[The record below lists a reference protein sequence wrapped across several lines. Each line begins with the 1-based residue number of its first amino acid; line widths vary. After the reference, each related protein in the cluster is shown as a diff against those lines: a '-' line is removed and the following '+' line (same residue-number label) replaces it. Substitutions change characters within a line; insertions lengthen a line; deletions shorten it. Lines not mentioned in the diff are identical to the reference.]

1 MEEKAEEMRYE
12 ENPTTIAGFEDEGA
26 HEPKNVEWPLEAEN
40 NFSPTA
46 SQEMGTSLLQLH
58 GAKCCQQR
66 AYEPR
71 TTFSSRAFLRIA
83 ILPAWF

>member
-40 NFSPTA
+40 NSSLTA
-46 SQEMGTSLLQLH
+46 SKEMGTSLLQPH
-58 GAKCCQQR
+58 GTKCCQQC

-71 TTFSSRAFLRIA
+71 ITFSSRAFIRVA
-83 ILPAWF
+83 ILPPWF